1 MDLTSRPPTPYNAG
15 EGGRFSMYDELKK
28 AMLAAVGAAAVTAEK
43 AREAVDGLAER
54 GEAAVEQGRAKTDE
68 LRRSVG
74 ARMDLAAQMAG
85 LSEEEL
91 EQVRALV
98 ERLRAARAGAVNA
111 ADATEAANAADA
123 TDAANAADAADA
135 ANAADAVDD
144 AANADDDAPGADGP
158 DAPTA

>member
-1 MDLTSRPPTPYNAG
+1 
-15 EGGRFSMYDELKK
+15 MYDELKK

-54 GEAAVEQGRAKTDE
+54 GEAAVEQGKAKTDE

-98 ERLRAARAGAVNA
+98 ERLRAARADAADDA
-111 ADATEAANAADA
+111 ADAADAAD
-123 TDAANAADAADA
+123 DAADA
-135 ANAADAVDD
+135 ANAADAADD
-144 AANADDDAPGADGP
+144 AADAADAAADAAGADGQ

>member
-85 LSEEEL
+85 LSEAEL

-98 ERLRAARAGAVNA
+98 ERLRAARA
-111 ADATEAANAADA
+111 DAANAD
-123 TDAANAADAADA
+123 DAANAADAAD
-135 ANAADAVDD
+135 
-144 AANADDDAPGADGP
+144 ADDDAPGADGP